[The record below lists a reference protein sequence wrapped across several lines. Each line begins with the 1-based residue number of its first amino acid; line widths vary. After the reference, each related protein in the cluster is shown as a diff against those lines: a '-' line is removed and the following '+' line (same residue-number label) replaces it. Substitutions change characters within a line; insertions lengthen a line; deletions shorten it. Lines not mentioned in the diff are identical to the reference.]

1 MPNPLRNA
9 ETDPGRDSHPLSP
22 ESVAPHDGAE
32 KELIARCLDGN
43 LETFDRLMEMH
54 ETQIYNLAYRMIGN
68 REDAADLTQDAFIRA
83 FHALPRFR
91 GGSAFSTWL
100 YRIATNVC
108 LDHIK
113 KYRRQKSKMT
123 PSQIRTADQE
133 ELDLLDELGDSSLD
147 PQEVLDRREQQKAVQ
162 SVISTLPEHQRAV
175 LVLYDIQGESYEE
188 VAQILDISIG
198 TVKSRLNRARL
209 ALKSRLETLREQL

>member
-1 MPNPLRNA
+1 M
-9 ETDPGRDSHPLSP
+9 
-22 ESVAPHDGAE
+22 APHDGAE